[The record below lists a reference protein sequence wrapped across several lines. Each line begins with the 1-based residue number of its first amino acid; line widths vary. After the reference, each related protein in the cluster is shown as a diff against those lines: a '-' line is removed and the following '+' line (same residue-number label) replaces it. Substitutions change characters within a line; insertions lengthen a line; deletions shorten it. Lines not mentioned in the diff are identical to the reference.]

1 MDLLSKLPIECLQ
14 LIILVLVQDRQ
25 YGAIAALLQTNKYI
39 ASIALPFLY
48 ENPYR
53 KGMHCYI
60 STQKTRSRGRS
71 DHALTSMLL
80 HQLPLDAL
88 PPAISYL
95 LETTNPTP
103 PKPLDYGACIRH
115 LCLPSWALDLD
126 YYWPHGRYYRE
137 ALAYMKGTEFTQ
149 LCRDHS
155 LLPCY
160 EENLGTGL
168 DILRCHFQAIV
179 WRQACWTLA
188 GPILEQLQSLTIPVF
203 DLDRYSAAISRLGNL
218 EHLEFALDDI
228 VDYSEEAYFGGDWVM
243 SPRFESEIRERKER
257 QLRTMVQFVRGHAQ
271 LFPGRLK
278 TVICS
283 DAEMWPD
290 MHQTCPVE
298 TKLEMLRILPPPK
311 SPTFLSKANFLH
323 VSAHL
328 QSTDLSQVQE
338 ITDMES
344 PPCLWYDVHRDGRDF
359 LQRCRALKSI
369 HMDTLGPGSFAWAVQ
384 EKQDM
389 ESLGSNCH
397 NTNSG
402 VQGGVGPP
410 SLQESRPAYLE
421 HGLVPL
427 EEFNILESDDPLSD
441 EDDNVVFAFSQTL
454 KKLTITA
461 ATYQERYIPRILQV
475 GGGWVDLP
483 FLTTLYISAAW
494 NRLSLDAQLYRHCPN
509 LTLASFTDNTIRY
522 RCRDITTCFAAE
534 LPRLVELELN
544 GWSGLTFHP
553 ATLHSTVA
561 LKKLCIEIGRDD
573 VDAYFIPPRT
583 ELNRSFESDP
593 TGMEGDGGDG
603 DNGGAPIQVAQEGS
617 RMRRPKWTWNWYLP
631 QLTSLTLTGEFAYRF
646 QFRMLQ
652 GCPSLESLILNM
664 RLTDRSEQFTR
675 VLSRAD
681 LLMPMVADN
690 TGEEG
695 SSSQEQLYK
704 QQEGEAIVAPALK
717 VVKLVG
723 PWVIGDELV
732 VQFFIHMLPSLTDLE
747 EDGVTGYT
755 LEKVC
760 EVLRSMPSKIEELSL
775 SLPEPSEESA
785 KELGLVGEVYD
796 DDENGDDEND
806 DDENDDDSE
815 VGVGDE
821 LEKETE
827 LKLCL
832 CLEGKRFFLKKEFPS
847 DIV

>member
-14 LIILVLVQDRQ
+14 LILLVLAQDRQ
-25 YGAIAALLQTNKYI
+25 NGALAALLQTNKYI

-53 KGMHCYI
+53 KGMYCYM
-60 STQKTRSRGRS
+60 SAQTTRSSVRS
-71 DHALTSMLL
+71 DHVLTCMLL
-80 HQLPLDAL
+80 HQLPLDTL

-95 LETTNPTP
+95 LETTNPAL
-103 PKPLDYGACIRH
+103 PKPLDYGASIRH

-126 YYWPHGRYYRE
+126 YYWPRGSYHRE
-137 ALAYMKGTEFTQ
+137 AIAYMEGTEFTQ
-149 LCRDHS
+149 LCRDHN

-168 DILRCHFQAIV
+168 DILQYHFQVII
-179 WRQACWTLA
+179 WRQACWSLA

-228 VDYSEEAYFGGDWVM
+228 VDYSEEAYFGGDLVM
-243 SPRFESEIRERKER
+243 SPLFESEIRERKER
-257 QLRTMVQFVRGHAQ
+257 RLRTMVRLVRDHAQ

-290 MHQTCPVE
+290 LNQTCPVE
-298 TKLEMLRILPPPK
+298 TKLEIHRILPPLK
-311 SPTFLSKANFLH
+311 SPTFLSKTNFLH

-344 PPCLWYDVHRDGRDF
+344 PPCLWYDVHRDGREF

-369 HMDTLGPGSFAWAVQ
+369 HMGTLGPGSFAWAVQ

-389 ESLGSNCH
+389 ESLGSNSH
-397 NTNSG
+397 NTNSS

-410 SLQESRPAYLE
+410 SLEESRPAYLE

-427 EEFNILESDDPLSD
+427 EEFNILESDKPFSD
-441 EDDNVVFAFSQTL
+441 EDDSVVFAFSQTL
-454 KKLTITA
+454 KKLTMTS
-461 ATYQERYIPRILQV
+461 ATYQQLHIPRILQV

-494 NRLSLDAQLYRHCPN
+494 NRLSLDTQLYSHCPN
-509 LTLASFTDNTIRY
+509 LTLASFTDNTTRY
-522 RCRDITTCFAAE
+522 RCRDIRTCFAAE
-534 LPRLVELELN
+534 LPRLVALDLN

-561 LKKLCIEIGRDD
+561 LKKLCIAIGHDD
-573 VDAYFIPPRT
+573 VDAYFIPPRA
-583 ELNRSFESDP
+583 ELDRSFESDLA
-593 TGMEGDGGDG
+593 GMEGSDG
-603 DNGGAPIQVAQEGS
+603 DSGNGGAPIQVAQEGS
-617 RMRRPKWTWNWYLP
+617 RMSRPKWTWNWYLP

-652 GCPSLESLILNM
+652 GCPSLESLILKM
-664 RLTDRSEQFTR
+664 RLADRSEQFTR

-681 LLMPMVADN
+681 LFMPMVTDN

-695 SSSQEQLYK
+695 SLSQEQQYQ

-717 VVKLVG
+717 VVELTG

-747 EDGVTGYT
+747 EEGVTGYT

-760 EVLRSMPSKIEELSL
+760 EVLKSMPNRIEELRL

-785 KELGLVGEVYD
+785 KEMGLVGEMY
-796 DDENGDDEND
+796 D
-806 DDENDDDSE
+806 DDENDDDSD
-815 VGVGDE
+815 VGYEVGDE
-821 LEKETE
+821 VEKETE
-827 LKLCL
+827 LELCL
-832 CLEGKRFFLKKEFPS
+832 CLEGDRFFLKKEFPS